1 MRFKRPLMIG
11 LLVLGAGALFAIG
24 PAIYSFIT
32 YYNGLQQQV
41 IERFSGKR
49 WTIPSRIYSDSVTL
63 YPGQR
68 LSDIGFFER
77 IARLNYHRVDSADQ
91 VDSRG
96 MYFYDQKR
104 GRLLIFLHSFPY
116 PFKEFMGELVQLKIA
131 PDTTLIAIEDGGSHQ
146 PVYSIELEP
155 D

>member
-11 LLVLGAGALFAIG
+11 LLVLGAYALFAIG

-49 WTIPSRIYSDSVTL
+49 WTIPSRIYSDSVTI

-68 LSDIGFFER
+68 MDDIGFFER
-77 IARLNYHRVDSADQ
+77 IARLNYHRADSPDQ
-91 VDSRG
+91 VNSRG
-96 MYFYDQKR
+96 LYFYDQKH

-116 PFKEFMGELVQLKIA
+116 PFKDFTGEVVQLKLA
-131 PDTTLIAIEDGGSHQ
+131 LDGT
-146 PVYSIELEP
+146 
-155 D
+155 